1 MKKILN
7 YLILI
12 LSVPLIAKDE
22 ICPNLPSWNNQFSKE
37 TSIAAD
43 IVEINGNNELVLNGN
58 AKILSADNSINAKE
72 ANILKEGND
81 FSGFFKNG
89 SFQNNEFKAIFE
101 LGNIQDSGET
111 LSFNGGQLQRKLS
124 PLEFTFEKLDK
135 FSNAYEM
142 EKVIISSCNEKD
154 FGWAIKGEHV
164 SLKNSGRGSIT
175 NMELEV
181 FGKSLFWLPWVPFA
195 ATTERLTGFLEPKI
209 GLGSEGLDIS
219 LPYFL
224 VLNNKSDITIAPR
237 RLADRGN
244 GFENNFRF
252 LSRNVALEID
262 GIFLDEDKK
271 FKFLPTLANNRWASA
286 IRAQGE
292 SSNASFFIDW
302 AKASDFLVLQNLP
315 TFVANIGID
324 RSPYLLQNIYLNY
337 KTENFLIALRKEDAQ
352 LLDPGIT
359 KSISKNPEI
368 EINYFKSNQNIE
380 FKIEAIH
387 SRFTQYQGFF
397 EMPEISLMDE
407 DIFRNY
413 MSAEIKVFHNFKKWM
428 VEASHT
434 STHRSYSK
442 KDIYLPNTTRVGSS
456 FLGISTYLNHKNKS
470 LILKPFL
477 QFKHTPYEEYGR
489 LLILDG
495 QFKNDSVYD
504 LRSNT
509 IISGRDISLDERSL
523 ATGLEFQFDQL
534 KAQFQG
540 MIAIKKNLRDS
551 KILEKYFADQKIP
564 DEQLLI
570 DTSLISEKTAVRLS
584 IDYDFDNSKMRYG
597 NLSMQKTI
605 GDSIFKIAQNKR
617 LMGDIHDISKLNF
630 REYSILTHLKDN
642 YQAFVYHSE
651 DLLTKKKMDSYIGIG
666 YENCCIAWRLFAR
679 DKRLT
684 DINYLEQ
691 NNQLF
696 IQDSWKEMIS
706 YENKSRITF
715 EIELKGLMSPSKKI
729 QRVLDTLQ

>member
-1 MKKILN
+1 
-7 YLILI
+7 
-12 LSVPLIAKDE
+12 
-22 ICPNLPSWNNQFSKE
+22 
-37 TSIAAD
+37 
-43 IVEINGNNELVLNGN
+43 
-58 AKILSADNSINAKE
+58 
-72 ANILKEGND
+72 
-81 FSGFFKNG
+81 
-89 SFQNNEFKAIFE
+89 
-101 LGNIQDSGET
+101 
-111 LSFNGGQLQRKLS
+111 
-124 PLEFTFEKLDK
+124 
-135 FSNAYEM
+135 
-142 EKVIISSCNEKD
+142 
-154 FGWAIKGEHV
+154 
-164 SLKNSGRGSIT
+164 
-175 NMELEV
+175 
-181 FGKSLFWLPWVPFA
+181 
-195 ATTERLTGFLEPKI
+195 
-209 GLGSEGLDIS
+209 
-219 LPYFL
+219 
-224 VLNNKSDITIAPR
+224 
-237 RLADRGN
+237 
-244 GFENNFRF
+244 
-252 LSRNVALEID
+252 
-262 GIFLDEDKK
+262 
-271 FKFLPTLANNRWASA
+271 
-286 IRAQGE
+286 
-292 SSNASFFIDW
+292 
-302 AKASDFLVLQNLP
+302 
-315 TFVANIGID
+315 
-324 RSPYLLQNIYLNY
+324 
-337 KTENFLIALRKEDAQ
+337 
-352 LLDPGIT
+352 
-359 KSISKNPEI
+359 
-368 EINYFKSNQNIE
+368 
-380 FKIEAIH
+380 
-387 SRFTQYQGFF
+387 
-397 EMPEISLMDE
+397 
-407 DIFRNY
+407 
-413 MSAEIKVFHNFKKWM
+413 
-428 VEASHT
+428 
-434 STHRSYSK
+434 
-442 KDIYLPNTTRVGSS
+442 
-456 FLGISTYLNHKNKS
+456 
-470 LILKPFL
+470 
-477 QFKHTPYEEYGR
+477 
-489 LLILDG
+489 
-495 QFKNDSVYD
+495 VYD